1 MINMNIIEMQV
12 DNDTMPMDFIYDIKF
27 FGDLDVPRMIELAKG
42 IIQEVTGDEPTTAEM
57 IKKWTGL
64 DNSLDELV
72 KELRGYYIDEEDW
85 EKFQTIEDFLEYDE
99 EYFLDKILEN
109 DRDLI
114 RQFFEV
120 NDITFDTVGYSPWS
134 YFLAYKDVS
143 LTYITDLYE
152 GWHFYTLLHL
162 DESGEVIDSIG
173 EVYLGEDSYT
183 LAEAVKDHFGL
194 DDFYL
199 VDNEESTYQDHKKVK
214 ATAYTTYSFKV
225 ID

>member
-1 MINMNIIEMQV
+1 MNIIEMQV

-27 FGDLDVPRMIELAKG
+27 FEDLDVSSMVVLAKR
-42 IIQEVTGDEPTTAEM
+42 IIQEVTGETRSSVEM
-57 IKKWTGL
+57 IKKWTSL
-64 DNSLDELV
+64 DNSLGELV
-72 KELRGYYIDEEDW
+72 KELRDYYIEED
-85 EKFQTIEDFLEYDE
+85 ELEEYQTIEDFLEADE
-99 EYFLDKILEN
+99 EYFLDRIFERDTDLLE
-109 DRDLI
+109 
-114 RQFFEV
+114 QFFEV
-120 NDITFDTVGYSPWS
+120 NAITFGTVGYSPWS

-143 LTYITDLYE
+143 LNYITDLYE
-152 GWHFYTLLHL
+152 GWNFYTLLHL

-183 LAEAVKDHFGL
+183 LEQAVKDHFGL

>member
-1 MINMNIIEMQV
+1 MNIIEMQV
-12 DNDTMPMDFIYDIKF
+12 DNDTMDLTYDIKF

-42 IIQEVTGDEPTTAEM
+42 IIKEVTGDEPTTAEM

-85 EKFQTIEDFLEYDE
+85 EKFQTIEDFFEADE
-99 EYFLDKILEN
+99 EFFLEGIFERDTDLLE
-109 DRDLI
+109 
-114 RQFFEV
+114 QFFEV
-120 NDITFDTVGYSPWS
+120 NDITFGTVGYSPWS
-134 YFLAYKDVS
+134 YFLAYSDVKKS
-143 LTYITDLYE
+143 FIRDLYV
-152 GWHFYTLLHL
+152 GWNFYTLLHL

-173 EVYLGEDSYT
+173 EVYLGEDGYT
-183 LAEAVKDHFGL
+183 LEQAVKDHFGL
-194 DDFYL
+194 EDFYL
-199 VDNEESTYQDHKKVK
+199 VDNEESAYQDHKKVK